1 MSARVFFYVQHL
13 LGIGHLRRAAL
24 LARALSAGGF
34 DVLLVSGG
42 APTKALALGGARFHQ
57 LPPLRATDA
66 RLKVLAHPDGVPV
79 DPAFRLARLK
89 GLVRLLRAEA
99 PDIVV
104 TEQFPFGRT
113 QLRFELLPLVE
124 AALALRPRPLIVSS
138 VRDVVRESATPQRIE
153 EMLEAFDRYFDFVMI
168 HADPD
173 LVSFDRSFAAW
184 DRIRARAHYTGYVV
198 EPDLLQPATGDAGA
212 NDLGVGEVVI
222 SAGGG
227 AVGGPLL
234 RAALAARP
242 LTSLAGRT
250 WRLLVGANMPAE
262 EQEQLRRAATLS
274 TPSPAGGGLGEG
286 DAVSR
291 HDNHSGNEDRV
302 PLRPLGTSP
311 CGGEDRVGEVII
323 EPARPDFAVLLRNAT
338 LSISQGGYN
347 TLIET
352 LCLADRAVIVPFA
365 AGLETEQTRRAA
377 LLAERG
383 MIQVVTEK
391 ALAPEPLAAAIERA
405 LAGPSIR
412 SFPRCDVSG
421 GPASMTLLGA
431 ALASHRERLAS

>member
-24 LARALSAGGF
+24 LARALAEGGF

-42 APTKALALGGARFHQ
+42 APTSNLALGGARFHQ
-57 LPPLRATDA
+57 LPPLRAIDE

-79 DPAFRLARLK
+79 DQAFRAARLK

-113 QLRFELLPLVE
+113 QLRFELLPLME
-124 AALALRPRPLIVSS
+124 TALALRPRPLIVSS
-138 VRDVVRESATPQRIE
+138 VRDVVRESAKPSRIE

-168 HADPD
+168 HADPA

-184 DRIRARAHYTGYVV
+184 ERIRARAHYTGYVV
-198 EPDLLQPATGDAGA
+198 EPGLLEAASSDAG
-212 NDLGVGEVVI
+212 VGDVVV

-242 LTSLAGRT
+242 LTSLADRP
-250 WRLLVGANMPAE
+250 WRLLVGANMPGE
-262 EQEQLRRAATLS
+262 EVEQLRRAGA
-274 TPSPAGGGLGEG
+274 AGGKI
-286 DAVSR
+286 
-291 HDNHSGNEDRV
+291 
-302 PLRPLGTSP
+302 
-311 CGGEDRVGEVII
+311 II
-323 EPARPDFAVLLRNAT
+323 EPARSDFAALLRNAC

-352 LCLADRAVIVPFA
+352 LCLADRAVVVPFA

-377 LLAERG
+377 VLAERG
-383 MIQVVTEK
+383 MIQVV
-391 ALAPEPLAAAIERA
+391 PESGLGPQTLAAAIERA

-412 SFPRCDVSG
+412 TFPRCDIGG
-421 GPASMTLLGA
+421 GPASAVLLGR
-431 ALASHRERLAS
+431 ALDRHRERLAS